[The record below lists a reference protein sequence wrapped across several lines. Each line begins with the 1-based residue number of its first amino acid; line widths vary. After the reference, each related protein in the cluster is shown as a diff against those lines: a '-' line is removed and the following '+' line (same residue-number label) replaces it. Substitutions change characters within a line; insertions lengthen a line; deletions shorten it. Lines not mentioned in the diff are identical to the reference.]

1 MVEVLFLVCV
11 KINNVHREEFIS
23 LSLKF
28 QSQHTYEASN
38 LDAVNFKYIVQ
49 GMLLVFIIWI
59 GICSNASTLTEEH
72 WTGNEIMINFN
83 KVKYYFNI

>member
-49 GMLLVFIIWI
+49 GMLLVFII
-59 GICSNASTLTEEH
+59 
-72 WTGNEIMINFN
+72 
-83 KVKYYFNI
+83 